1 MQYLSFFSR
10 YGLDGVVK
18 KVTADSQGSFKRDQP
33 NFDGI
38 VCCPHTEG
46 SIDSRSNNRDK
57 YLRTL
62 SGLFVHPNVG
72 AGVIVFNEEYV

>member
-1 MQYLSFFSR
+1 M
-10 YGLDGVVK
+10 VK
-18 KVTADSQGSFKRDQP
+18 KVTADSQASFKKNQS

-38 VCCPHTEG
+38 VCCLHTEG
-46 SIDSRSNNRDK
+46 SIDSNANNRDK

-72 AGVIVFNEEYV
+72 AGVVVFNEECV